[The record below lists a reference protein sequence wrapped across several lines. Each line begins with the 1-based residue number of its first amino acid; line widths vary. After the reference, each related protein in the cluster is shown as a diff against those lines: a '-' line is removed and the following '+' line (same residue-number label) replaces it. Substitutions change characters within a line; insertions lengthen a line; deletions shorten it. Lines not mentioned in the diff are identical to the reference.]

1 MKLRQKIS
9 GGFRSVAGAADFAV
23 IRSLLATAGKG
34 CGYTV
39 RITSK
44 WAKELG
50 AHCPKHGAMT
60 VHFPRDDEEAEDGGE
75 IILNDADFMLSH

>member
-1 MKLRQKIS
+1 MLK
-9 GGFRSVAGAADFAV
+9 AECE
-23 IRSLLATAGKG
+23 GKG

-60 VHFPRDDEEAEDGGE
+60 IHLPPNDDEEDEADVGGDGVAEGFKE
-75 IILNDADFMLSH
+75 EAPRAFKRSKF